1 MSTIRIDI
9 LLAADEALFFS
20 NGLVA
25 PPSGG
30 PLVEDGA
37 PFEFDLMIEGLS
49 DSTDVEVQ
57 LPGGGIPGAVI
68 LHGTSATSEALEQIR
83 ALPWVEDAT
92 AS

>member
-9 LLAADEALFFS
+9 ADDADLSIF
-20 NGLVA
+20 LVD
-25 PPSGG
+25 
-30 PLVEDGA
+30 LDEDDRA
-37 PFEFDLMIEGLS
+37 PFSYDLMVSGLS

-57 LPGGGIPGAVI
+57 LPWSGIPGAVI
-68 LHGTSATSEALEQIR
+68 LHGTSATSEAMGELR